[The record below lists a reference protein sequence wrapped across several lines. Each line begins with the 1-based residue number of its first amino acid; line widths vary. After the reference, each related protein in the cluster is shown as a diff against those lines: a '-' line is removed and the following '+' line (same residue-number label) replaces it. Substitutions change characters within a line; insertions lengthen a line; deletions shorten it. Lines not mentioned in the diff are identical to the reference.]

1 MDYPLENL
9 GPDRFQALCQSLLAK
24 CLPELQCFP
33 IFQSDGGRDA
43 LLPSE
48 GKSEKCVVFQ
58 VKFLHNP
65 DQKAPHEHLLRLL
78 RQEATKIKNLSN
90 SGVKKY
96 YLITNI
102 RGTGKRDSGSI
113 DTVSKILEKLPI
125 PAQCWWRDDICRR
138 LDDAWNVKL
147 SFPEVL
153 RNTDF
158 IRLMTEGTGGE
169 EHRRRVSAL
178 RAFIEDQY
186 ERDKELRFN
195 QIELRSEILDLFIDV
210 PVEFPAYAGR
220 GYATEDRF
228 AGRKNTV
235 ENILARIAAESSH
248 HDIDDPEPFDYGRPP
263 PGPRLG
269 AASFLLHPLTQGS
282 GLQLVI
288 EGAPGQGKSTIAQYV
303 CQVHRHI
310 LLNRPDGRIDSKH
323 NKASVRLPFRI
334 ECRDLAV
341 WLTGEWPFGY
351 SEDVPPKEYHTRS
364 VESYLAAQLST
375 DSGGVSFSVDDLIAI
390 LKLIPVLI
398 FYDGLDEVA
407 DIKRRRDVVEAI
419 IRGTNRIRRNA
430 QSLLTVVTSRP
441 AVFANSP
448 GLPENAFPRIQLAP
462 IGKTAISE
470 YAERWLKALKL
481 SPRESEDVR
490 GVLDSKL
497 DQTHIRELAKNPM
510 QLSILLS
517 LIRSHG
523 SSLPE
528 MRTALYDSYV
538 ERSFN
543 REAEKSLVV
552 RDNRSLFVEIH
563 HYVAWILHTEAET
576 SNTHGRIQEGNLR
589 ALVQTY
595 LTVMGHEDV
604 SVEDLFSGMVERI
617 VALVSR
623 VEGTFE
629 FEVQPLREYFV
640 AKYLYVTARYS
651 PPGRK
656 MGGTKPDRFN
666 AIARNFF
673 WQNVTRF
680 YAGCYDQGELP
691 ALVDSLDMLAHE
703 QGYRDTG
710 YPQALAATL
719 LADRV
724 FTQLPRVM
732 KHVISMILDGIGLRQ
747 IASSNYSRGDLIRLA
762 SGCGSQELV
771 NRCFQLLLTQ
781 PAEDFRQTLIQLI
794 KANSTLDERLS
805 HWKSQCTR
813 VAPDDLTMWM
823 EYGLNLGVLTN
834 LPERDIERYLVPGAD
849 ERLWLVA
856 CAGRGALVE
865 RDKQRLQAVVD
876 LLLGGQY
883 FQTFVGGE
891 GLVCNFESVLSPW
904 MYMIAFRERSA
915 ESLEDCWA
923 RYFDLFASE
932 KYVQGGGGLERR
944 CKDFVA
950 LSFDLS
956 REYSTLDWST
966 TLEPWKKLTSKGRR
980 DFGDRWAWL
989 VIANIAAAI
998 RSSSEKGAVAA
1009 SLFDESVDLCE
1020 RVRYARLQSGAWR
1033 WWEAQIGEC
1042 RGSATTSFALLVFFS
1057 WAGKSALAKLANVV
1071 DRQLCSLGSNE
1082 WMRLQRALS
1091 YNEMM
1096 RYHLDARWLSIDL
1109 KQFPRSLS
1117 ERFAVAISP
1126 RVKPQGRLELY
1137 KNYVDKYR
1145 GEEICTLEFCQSV
1158 ALYALRNSPKEWSKW
1173 VSVVSRTYSHGVAVG
1188 QFAGYGI
1195 WGDQVSKRMP
1205 NELIDEVIR
1214 NSGSYPLDLVGAV
1227 YDMVRT
1233 KVASKAKPLSHIARE
1248 DGWFDDGK

>member
-1 MDYPLENL
+1 M
-9 GPDRFQALCQSLLAK
+9 
-24 CLPELQCFP
+24 
-33 IFQSDGGRDA
+33 
-43 LLPSE
+43 
-48 GKSEKCVVFQ
+48 
-58 VKFLHNP
+58 
-65 DQKAPHEHLLRLL
+65 
-78 RQEATKIKNLSN
+78 
-90 SGVKKY
+90 
-96 YLITNI
+96 
-102 RGTGKRDSGSI
+102 
-113 DTVSKILEKLPI
+113 KL
-125 PAQCWWRDDICRR
+125 
-138 LDDAWNVKL
+138 N
-147 SFPEVL
+147 FPEVL
-153 RNTDF
+153 RNIDL
-158 IRLMTEGTGGE
+158 IRLITEGSKDEGHG
-169 EHRRRVSAL
+169 RRESAL
-178 RAFIEDQY
+178 RAFLEDQY

-195 QIELRSEILDLFIDV
+195 QIELQSEILDLFIDV
-210 PVEFPAYAGR
+210 PVEFPAYVGR

-228 AGRKNTV
+228 AGGKSTV
-235 ENILARIAAESSH
+235 ENVLARVAAESSR
-248 HDIDDPEPFDYGRPP
+248 HDTDDLESLDYGRPTP
-263 PGPRLG
+263 SPRLG

-288 EGAPGQGKSTIAQYV
+288 EGAPGQGKSTIAQYI
-303 CQVHRHI
+303 CQIHRHI
-310 LLNRPDGRIDSKH
+310 LLGRSDDRIDSKH
-323 NKASVRLPFRI
+323 NNAPARLPFRI
-334 ECRDLAV
+334 ECRDLAM
-341 WLTGEWPFGY
+341 WLTGEWPFGH
-351 SEDVPPKEYHTRS
+351 SEDIPPREYHPRS

-375 DSGGVSFSVDDLIAI
+375 DSGGASFSVDDLIAI
-390 LKLIPVLI
+390 LKLTPVLV

-407 DIKRRRDVVEAI
+407 DLKRRRDVVEAI

-430 QSLLTVVTSRP
+430 QSLLAVVTSRP

-448 GLPENAFPRIQLAP
+448 GLPENAFPRLQLAP
-462 IGKTAISE
+462 IGKAAIRE
-470 YAERWLKALKL
+470 YAEQWLKALKL
-481 SPRESEDVR
+481 SHRESEDVR
-490 GVLDSKL
+490 DVLNSKL

-552 RDNRSLFVEIH
+552 RDNRSLFVDIH
-563 HYVAWILHTEAET
+563 HHVAWILHTEAET
-576 SNTHGRIQEGNLR
+576 SNTHGRIQEKKLR

-595 LTVMGHEDV
+595 LTDIGHEDV

-651 PPGRK
+651 PPGK
-656 MGGTKPDRFN
+656 EGGGTKPDRFN

-691 ALVDSLDMLAHE
+691 ALVESLDVLAQE
-703 QGYRDTG
+703 KGYRDTG

-732 KHVISMILDGIGLRQ
+732 KRVISMILDGIGLRQ
-747 IASSNYSRGDLIRLA
+747 IASSNYSRGDLIRLPG
-762 SGCGSQELV
+762 GCGSQELV
-771 NRCFQLLLTQ
+771 DRCFDLLLMQ
-781 PAEDFRQTLIQLI
+781 PPEDFRRMLIQLI
-794 KANSTLDERLS
+794 QANSISKERLN
-805 HWKSQCTR
+805 HWKSRCASI
-813 VAPDDLTMWM
+813 APGDLTKWM
-823 EYGLNLGVLTN
+823 GYGLQLGVLTK
-834 LPERDIERYLVPGAD
+834 LPEEDIERYLVPGAD
-849 ERLWLVA
+849 DRLWLVA

-883 FQTFVGGE
+883 LQLFVGGE
-891 GLVCNFESVLSPW
+891 GLVCSFESVLSPW

-915 ESLEDCWA
+915 EPLKDCWA

-932 KYVQGGGGLERR
+932 KVQGGQGLERR

-956 REYSTLDWST
+956 REYSTLEWST
-966 TLEPWKKLTSKGRR
+966 TLEPWKKLISKGRG

-998 RSSSEKGAVAA
+998 RSSNEKGAVGAH
-1009 SLFDESVDLCE
+1009 LFDESVDLCE

-1042 RGSATTSFALLVFFS
+1042 RDPATTSFALLVFFS
-1057 WAGKSALAKLANVV
+1057 WAGKSALAKLANAV
-1071 DRQLCSLGSNE
+1071 DSQLCSLGSNE
-1082 WMRLQRALS
+1082 WMRLQRALA

-1109 KQFPRSLS
+1109 EQFPRSLS
-1117 ERFAVAISP
+1117 VRFAVAISP
-1126 RVKPQGRLELY
+1126 RVKPQDRLKLY
-1137 KNYVDKYR
+1137 KNYVDEYR
-1145 GEEICTLEFCQSV
+1145 GAEICILEFCQSV
-1158 ALYALRNSPKEWSKW
+1158 ALYALRTSPKEWSKW

-1195 WGDQVSKRMP
+1195 WRDQVSKRMP
-1205 NELIDEVIR
+1205 SELIDEVITK
-1214 NSGSYPLDLVGAV
+1214 SESYPLDLVGAV
-1227 YDMVRT
+1227 YDVIRT
-1233 KVASKAKPLSHIARE
+1233 KVASQAKPLSHIAR
-1248 DGWFDDGK
+1248 DDDWFAHG